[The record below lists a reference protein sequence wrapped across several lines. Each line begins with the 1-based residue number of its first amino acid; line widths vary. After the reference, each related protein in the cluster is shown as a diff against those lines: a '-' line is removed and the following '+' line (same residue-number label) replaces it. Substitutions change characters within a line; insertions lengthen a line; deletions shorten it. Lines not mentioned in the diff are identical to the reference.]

1 MKEDLQLKV
10 QAWLDGELP
19 DHEARQLGEW
29 IATDAEAS
37 ALVAEL
43 GSVHRALSGNETH
56 AVLTD
61 SRDFYWSKIE
71 RQIRREAAQAPV
83 YASIPWYAR
92 LRRYMA
98 PLAGVAVL
106 ACALLMAVVQRSSA
120 PVDETSSTGGGM
132 EALTFHDQS
141 AGMTVVWLQDNS
153 APAEEKP
160 LFNNALFEDE
170 PGTVIDL

>member
-1 MKEDLQLKV
+1 MKHDLQLKV

-19 DHEARQLGEW
+19 EHEARQVGEW
-29 IATDAEAS
+29 IANDAKAS
-37 ALVAEL
+37 ALAAEL
-43 GSVHRALSGNETH
+43 GSVQRAISGNETN

-61 SRDFYWSKIE
+61 SREFYWSKIE
-71 RQIRREAAQAPV
+71 RQIRREEAQTPAHAPV
-83 YASIPWYAR
+83 PWYAR
-92 LRRYMA
+92 WRRYMA
-98 PLAGVAVL
+98 PLAGAAAL
-106 ACALLMAVVQRSSA
+106 GCALLVAVVQHSSPADEISSA
-120 PVDETSSTGGGM
+120 GSGM

-160 LFNNALFEDE
+160 LFNNAMFEDE

>member
-19 DHEARQLGEW
+19 DQEARQVGEW
-29 IATDAEAS
+29 IAHDTEAS
-37 ALVAEL
+37 ALAAEL
-43 GSVHRALSGNETH
+43 GSVQRALSGNETH

-61 SRDFYWSKIE
+61 GRDFYWSKIE

-83 YASIPWYAR
+83 YAPVPWYAR

-98 PLAGVAVL
+98 PMAGAAVL
-106 ACALLMAVVQRSSA
+106 GCALLMAVVQHSS
-120 PVDETSSTGGGM
+120 PPFDETSSTGGGM

-160 LFNNALFEDE
+160 VLNNAMFEDE
-170 PGTVIDL
+170 PDTVIDL